1 MKPKTNPRG
10 VTVVRRPSNA
20 PEGIKPSTW
29 EGVLSVNPRG
39 FGFVASA
46 GQDDVYIPPEAIG
59 GALHGDRV
67 RVRVVAHS
75 SRGVEGRIEDVL
87 GRRALRVAG
96 VLRKRRSS
104 AWLEPDDSRI
114 RGPIVLTTVPKEG
127 HDGDAAVVAI
137 NRYPESADESPEGE
151 LVSVLGVPGDPKVEV
166 AKILMREGVEEMHT
180 EGAMREA
187 EAMAARLTRGD
198 VEDRTDLRGV
208 ALLTIDPEDARDHD
222 DAVAAERSGDGHR
235 VWVAIADVAE
245 YVQPGTALDREAL
258 KRGCTIYLPD
268 RALPMLP
275 AALAADV
282 CSLLPE
288 RERLC
293 LAVIADIDVNGN
305 VTHFDVC
312 EARMR
317 AQAMLTYGSVART
330 LGFTELP
337 PKSAQAEAFKK
348 ELRALDEVARK
359 LRRNRIRRGAL
370 DFDLPEP
377 KLILDPKTGSP
388 IGVTRRA
395 EDPGVKRA
403 YQMIEEL
410 MILANELVAQWLG
423 KRRSPAVYRVHGKP
437 DGKKLDRLEGV
448 AERLGAHFDM
458 DEIEKPDGVSKWL
471 RKIASHPKKSVLETL
486 LLRSMKQAV
495 YDITNV
501 GHFGLASTA
510 YVHFTSPIRRYPD
523 VQVHRAVKRLL
534 RGGKPDLS
542 PAAIEALAASATES
556 SQRER
561 AAMDVEREVLDLYRA
576 LYMRDR
582 IGDVAEGTVTA
593 VTGGGLYVTLDDP
606 FVDVLIRY
614 ESLGPDR
621 YRIDEDE
628 LGVTGERSGDKV
640 FLGDRLTVRI
650 EDVTLQRR
658 SVLARRV
665 VPEKLLAFHR
675 DEPMQSDRGRRS
687 QPERGQ
693 SRREQP
699 PQRGQSRREQPQR
712 EQPSQRGQ
720 SRREQPQRE
729 PAQRSQ
735 PPREPSS
742 RREPA
747 QRSQSQRE
755 QSQPS
760 QPSRSQSSQRDQPQ
774 QRKPAARNTRPEVK
788 SDAQSPRRAKQ
799 KTGRVERVEPPRSEA
814 PREGK
819 ARRRGKRR

>member
-1 MKPKTNPRG
+1 
-10 VTVVRRPSNA
+10 
-20 PEGIKPSTW
+20 
-29 EGVLSVNPRG
+29 VL
-39 FGFVASA
+39 
-46 GQDDVYIPPEAIG
+46 
-59 GALHGDRV
+59 
-67 RVRVVAHS
+67 VRVVAHS
-75 SRGVEGRIEDVL
+75 PRGAEGRIEDVVS
-87 GRRALRVAG
+87 RRALRVAG

-114 RGPIVLTTVPKEG
+114 RGPIVLSPVPKEG
-127 HDGDAAVVAI
+127 RDGEAAVVAI
-137 NRYPESADESPEGE
+137 TRYPQSADETPEGE
-151 LVSVLGVPGDPKVEV
+151 LVSVLGAPGDPNVEV
-166 AKILMREGVEEMHT
+166 AKILLREGVEEQHT

-187 EAMAARLTRGD
+187 EATAARLTRGD
-198 VEDRTDLRGV
+198 VEHRKDLRDV

-222 DAVAAERSGDGHR
+222 DAVAAERNGDGHR
-235 VWVAIADVAE
+235 IWVAIADVAE
-245 YVQPGTALDREAL
+245 YVQPGSALDREAL
-258 KRGCTIYLPD
+258 MRGCTIYLPD

-293 LAVIADIDVNGN
+293 MAVLADIDAQGN
-305 VTHFDVC
+305 VTRFEVC

-337 PKSAQAEAFKK
+337 PRSAQAEAFRK
-348 ELRALDEVARK
+348 ELKALDEVARR
-359 LRRNRIRRGAL
+359 LRRQRMRRGAL

-377 KLILDPKTGSP
+377 KLLLDDKTGKP
-388 IGVTRRA
+388 VGVTRRA

-437 DGKKLDRLEGV
+437 DAKKLDRLEGV
-448 AERLGAHFDM
+448 AERLGAPFDM
-458 DEIEKPDGVSKWL
+458 DEMEKPDGVSKWL
-471 RKIASHPKKSVLETL
+471 RKIAEHPKKSVLETL

-495 YDITNV
+495 YDITNI
-501 GHFGLASTA
+501 GHFGLASAA

-534 RGGKPDLS
+534 RGGKPDTS
-542 PAAIEALAASATES
+542 PAAVEALASSATEAS
-556 SQRER
+556 TRER

-621 YRIDEDE
+621 YRIDDDE
-628 LGVTGERSGDKV
+628 LGVSGERSGDKV

-658 SVLARRV
+658 SVLARRI
-665 VPEKLLAFHR
+665 VPEKLLSSYDREHGSSA
-675 DEPMQSDRGRRS
+675 ERGRRKVN
-687 QPERGQ
+687 ERRKAPAHDASARGA
-693 SRREQP
+693 RGREAP
-699 PQRGQSRREQPQR
+699 GRDAPDRG
-712 EQPSQRGQ
+712 G
-720 SRREQPQRE
+720 
-729 PAQRSQ
+729 AK
-735 PPREPSS
+735 
-742 RREPA
+742 
-747 QRSQSQRE
+747 
-755 QSQPS
+755 
-760 QPSRSQSSQRDQPQ
+760 
-774 QRKPAARNTRPEVK
+774 RKGGAR
-788 SDAQSPRRAKQ
+788 PRRNE
-799 KTGRVERVEPPRSEA
+799 KTDSARPVTPH
-814 PREGK
+814 EGG